1 MSWRPCKLSHLVSW
15 MSENDASGEN
25 TNGAISSVDLSSCLL
40 VQSEHHAVSHSTSMS
55 RLTSKHLAVHYL
67 LIMQKSQ
74 VCYYTNGLQRHGHK
88 GNCFWTIYRGH
99 GYSPEPIYLYVYLL
113 ICLSICL
120 SLYLSVSLSSPSFCL
135 SIFLSICK
143 LENEAILRDVLK
155 FWTWQHQKTQLFCET
170 SSIFEL
176 DNVKNE
182 AILQD
187 FLQTWT
193 VEIRA
198 DGFVPMRFAIF
209 PLHLSKVLRLP
220 RKSDARSY
228 EVLHLSRKSS

>member
-99 GYSPEPIYLYVYLL
+99 GYSPEPIYIYTPYIQTVIMYNLQYT
-113 ICLSICL
+113 
-120 SLYLSVSLSSPSFCL
+120 
-135 SIFLSICK
+135 IFL
-143 LENEAILRDVLK
+143 ENIHIHD
-155 FWTWQHQKTQLFCET
+155 
-170 SSIFEL
+170 SSRPSS
-176 DNVKNE
+176 
-182 AILQD
+182 A
-187 FLQTWT
+187 
-193 VEIRA
+193 RC
-198 DGFVPMRFAIF
+198 
-209 PLHLSKVLRLP
+209 HLMT
-220 RKSDARSY
+220 AAC
-228 EVLHLSRKSS
+228 

>member
-99 GYSPEPIYLYVYLL
+99 GYSPEPIYMYICTNTWWYIL
-113 ICLSICL
+113 IYI
-120 SLYLSVSLSSPSFCL
+120 YIHDN
-135 SIFLSICK
+135 IFWCIYIHTL
-143 LENEAILRDVLK
+143 
-155 FWTWQHQKTQLFCET
+155 
-170 SSIFEL
+170 
-176 DNVKNE
+176 
-182 AILQD
+182 
-187 FLQTWT
+187 
-193 VEIRA
+193 
-198 DGFVPMRFAIF
+198 
-209 PLHLSKVLRLP
+209 
-220 RKSDARSY
+220 
-228 EVLHLSRKSS
+228 

>member
-99 GYSPEPIYLYVYLL
+99 GYSPEPIYIYIYL
-113 ICLSICL
+113 
-120 SLYLSVSLSSPSFCL
+120 
-135 SIFLSICK
+135 
-143 LENEAILRDVLK
+143 
-155 FWTWQHQKTQLFCET
+155 
-170 SSIFEL
+170 SSIFNQSHFAVFGSRHWMKIGFWTGQVTSLAWPALSPYLALSSL
-176 DNVKNE
+176 DL
-182 AILQD
+182 A
-187 FLQTWT
+187 T
-193 VEIRA
+193 
-198 DGFVPMRFAIF
+198 
-209 PLHLSKVLRLP
+209 
-220 RKSDARSY
+220 RSAHY
-228 EVLHLSRKSS
+228 ESI

>member
-99 GYSPEPIYLYVYLL
+99 GYSPEPEK
-113 ICLSICL
+113 CPA
-120 SLYLSVSLSSPSFCL
+120 SVKLVVIFIGMADNVFGYCPLNRRWTYRNIILANPRIIHSPS
-135 SIFLSICK
+135 
-143 LENEAILRDVLK
+143 
-155 FWTWQHQKTQLFCET
+155 T
-170 SSIFEL
+170 
-176 DNVKNE
+176 
-182 AILQD
+182 
-187 FLQTWT
+187 
-193 VEIRA
+193 
-198 DGFVPMRFAIF
+198 
-209 PLHLSKVLRLP
+209 KV
-220 RKSDARSY
+220 
-228 EVLHLSRKSS
+228 